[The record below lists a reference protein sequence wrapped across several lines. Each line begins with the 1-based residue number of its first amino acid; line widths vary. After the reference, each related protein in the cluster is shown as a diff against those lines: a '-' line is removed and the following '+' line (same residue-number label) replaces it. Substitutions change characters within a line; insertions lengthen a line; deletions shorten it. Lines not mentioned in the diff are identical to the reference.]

1 MKKVIEVNK
10 ISKSY
15 NIGKLNNETLRSSI
29 VNLFSI
35 KKRNETFLALDNISF
50 NVNQGDVLGIIGKNG
65 AGKSTLLKILSR
77 ITKPSKGQV
86 KLEGRVAS
94 LLEVGTGFHPELT
107 GRENIYLNGTL
118 LGMSRKEINQ
128 KFDQIVDFSGVEKFL
143 DTTVKH
149 YSSGMYVRLAFS
161 VAAYLEPEIL
171 IIDEVLAVGD
181 SEFQN
186 KCLGKMKNVAES
198 GRTVIFVSHNLAA
211 VKTLCNK
218 AILLKNGVK
227 IYEGSQK
234 EAIDK
239 YINNNATP
247 TSYDHQIT
255 NTQYNNE
262 YIKILQFGVSDKI
275 NDEIYI
281 SSTLMFSMVFENKH
295 QNFNLDLTIEI
306 ESNDG
311 FIIIHHGTI
320 VETKSDIKKG
330 IYEVTGEIKNLNL
343 NAGKYYMNVIFG
355 KDQRTRLL
363 KVLRIIEFQ
372 VHNEAFLNNFEVLP
386 GIIRPNIL
394 YKKKI

>member
-1 MKKVIEVNK
+1 
-10 ISKSY
+10 
-15 NIGKLNNETLRSSI
+15 
-29 VNLFSI
+29 
-35 KKRNETFLALDNISF
+35 
-50 NVNQGDVLGIIGKNG
+50 
-65 AGKSTLLKILSR
+65 
-77 ITKPSKGQV
+77 
-86 KLEGRVAS
+86 
-94 LLEVGTGFHPELT
+94 
-107 GRENIYLNGTL
+107 
-118 LGMSRKEINQ
+118 
-128 KFDQIVDFSGVEKFL
+128 
-143 DTTVKH
+143 
-149 YSSGMYVRLAFS
+149 
-161 VAAYLEPEIL
+161 
-171 IIDEVLAVGD
+171 
-181 SEFQN
+181 
-186 KCLGKMKNVAES
+186 
-198 GRTVIFVSHNLAA
+198 
-211 VKTLCNK
+211 
-218 AILLKNGVK
+218 
-227 IYEGSQK
+227 
-234 EAIDK
+234 
-239 YINNNATP
+239 
-247 TSYDHQIT
+247 
-255 NTQYNNE
+255 

-394 YKKKI
+394 YKKKFKEDNNN